1 MSESSPQQVATPQQ
15 VAEACREAM
24 WADDHATKL
33 LGMRIEAV
41 GPGTATLSMVV
52 RRDMLNGHATCHGGL
67 LTSLA
72 DSAFGFACNGYN
84 EVAVAAGFDVNLMA
98 PGREGDVLTATA
110 REVSKTGRTGVY
122 DVDVCNQ
129 RGERLAV
136 FRGRSYT
143 LKGKPL
149 VPGLPMG
156 KQPSPAA

>member
-1 MSESSPQQVATPQQ
+1 MNEAVSNATATPQQ
-15 VAEACREAM
+15 VADACREAM
-24 WADDHATKL
+24 WKDDHATKL

-41 GPGTATLSMVV
+41 GPGTATLSMSV
-52 RRDMLNGHATCHGGL
+52 RRDMINGHGTCHGGL

-72 DSAFGFACNGYN
+72 DSAFGFACNAYN

-110 REVSKTGRTGVY
+110 REISKTGRTGVY
-122 DVDVCNQ
+122 DVEVCNQ

-143 LKGKPL
+143 IKGKPL
-149 VPGLPMG
+149 VPGLPIG
-156 KQPSPAA
+156 KPGRGA